1 MSACA
6 PTGVRNNEARLKHEH
21 TVVFAETC
29 CQAKLLPLTI
39 SSSYNNNNSLGMM
52 TKESEICYY
61 SVIIALEFYYYQL

>member
-29 CQAKLLPLTI
+29 CQAKLLTV
-39 SSSYNNNNSLGMM
+39 NNFLL
-52 TKESEICYY
+52 
-61 SVIIALEFYYYQL
+61 VQQQQLIGDDDEGIWNMLL

>member
-29 CQAKLLPLTI
+29 CQAKLLTV
-39 SSSYNNNNSLGMM
+39 NNFLL
-52 TKESEICYY
+52 
-61 SVIIALEFYYYQL
+61 VQQQQLIGDDDEGI